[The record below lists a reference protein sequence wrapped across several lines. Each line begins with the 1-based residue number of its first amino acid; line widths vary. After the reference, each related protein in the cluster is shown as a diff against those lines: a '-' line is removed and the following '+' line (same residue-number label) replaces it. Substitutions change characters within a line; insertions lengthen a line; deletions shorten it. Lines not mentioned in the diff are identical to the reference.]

1 MPLRRFTSLLSKQLD
16 YENNPRIASRLKTS
30 DPLVPRHLGITK
42 IDEKAMLDA
51 IDCKSITE
59 LLEKAVPSS
68 ILITNEADMFPHNS
82 AHLKAIN
89 SEYLYLRDLK
99 KTASKNKI
107 MKSYQGQGF
116 YPCLVPNVILRNVL
130 ENPNWYTPYTP
141 YQAEIA
147 QGRLESLL
155 NFQTMIVDL
164 TGLDISNA
172 SLLDEAT
179 AGAEAMFM

>member
-1 MPLRRFTSLLSKQLD
+1 
-16 YENNPRIASRLKTS
+16 
-30 DPLVPRHLGITK
+30 
-42 IDEKAMLDA
+42 
-51 IDCKSITE
+51 
-59 LLEKAVPSS
+59 
-68 ILITNEADMFPHNS
+68 LITNEADMFPHNS

-164 TGLDISNA
+164 TGLDIANA